1 MFDVLYHYLTQR
13 IQLSESDFHAIQD
26 LFIPKSLD
34 RGELLLREGELAKY
48 GSFVCK
54 GCLRSYV
61 VDSKGKEH
69 VVQFAPENWWLS
81 DIDSMMNK
89 KPSLYF
95 MDAVEPTDVLL
106 IELPSFQK
114 LLEQLPGLA
123 ARFQKGR
130 EKHTDAKDKR
140 IVASLTSDAE
150 ERYRQFLQT
159 YPSIVQR
166 VPKHMIAYY
175 LGLSPET
182 LSRVRKKWSLK
193 KYTNYSTRNSCC

>member
-106 IELPSFQK
+106 IDLPSFQK
-114 LLEQLPGLA
+114 LLEQLPGMA
-123 ARFQKGR
+123 ASFQKGR

-166 VPKHMIAYY
+166 VPQHMIASY

-193 KYTNYSTRNSCC
+193 K

>member
-26 LFIPKSLD
+26 LFIPKTLD

-106 IELPSFQK
+106 IDLPSFQK

-123 ARFQKGR
+123 ASFQKGR

-166 VPKHMIAYY
+166 VPQHMIASY

-193 KYTNYSTRNSCC
+193 K

>member
-106 IELPSFQK
+106 IDLPSFQK

-123 ARFQKGR
+123 ASFQKGR

-166 VPKHMIAYY
+166 VPQHMIASY

-193 KYTNYSTRNSCC
+193 K

>member
-95 MDAVEPTDVLL
+95 MDAVEPTDALL
-106 IELPSFQK
+106 IDLPSFQK

-123 ARFQKGR
+123 ASFQKGR

-166 VPKHMIAYY
+166 VPQHMIASY

-193 KYTNYSTRNSCC
+193 K

>member
-1 MFDVLYHYLTQR
+1 MFDVLYNYLKQT
-13 IQLSESDFHAIQD
+13 IQLSESDFHAVQD
-26 LFIPKSLD
+26 LFIAKSLR
-34 RGELLLREGELAKY
+34 RGELLLREGELAKH

-81 DIDSMMNK
+81 DMDSMINK
-89 KPSLYF
+89 KPSAYF
-95 MDAVEPTDVLL
+95 MDAIEPTEALL
-106 IELPSFQK
+106 IDLPSFQK
-114 LLEQLPGLA
+114 LLDQLPGFA
-123 ARFQKGR
+123 ASFRKGR

-140 IVASLTSDAE
+140 IIASLTSDAE

-166 VPKHMIAYY
+166 VPQHMIASY
-175 LGLSPET
+175 LGLSQET
-182 LSRVRKKWSLK
+182 LSRVRKKWALRK
-193 KYTNYSTRNSCC
+193 

>member
-26 LFIPKSLD
+26 LFIPKTLD

-106 IELPSFQK
+106 IDLPSFQK
-114 LLEQLPGLA
+114 ILEQLPGLA
-123 ARFQKGR
+123 ASFQKGR

-166 VPKHMIAYY
+166 VPQHMIASY

-193 KYTNYSTRNSCC
+193 K